1 MHEPPSVPQDST
13 YSVEGKILMLLCIAD
28 YSPALNV
35 SHGDDDL
42 KDPFCDPDHPVVIR
56 FQDVSAAAFRI
67 QGGIDRTPCTVCD
80 FLKTYNVMYC
90 WYFV

>member
-1 MHEPPSVPQDST
+1 MNLHQYRKVST
-13 YSVEGKILMLLCIAD
+13 YRADRVRNWCWCVD
-28 YSPALNV
+28 YSPVLNV

-67 QGGIDRTPCTVCD
+67 QGGIDRTPCTVREFCD
-80 FLKTYNVMYC
+80 IFTL
-90 WYFV
+90 